1 MNPALWA
8 GFTPFRLFFLSPPD
22 PLALGSGGGP
32 WFALHE
38 SRPMGRLH
46 VVPFVLPL
54 PSKSADFEGV
64 RETDAARGFAALA
77 YGLLVLF
84 SPVFRPSSL
93 VPRGVGV
100 AQGCARRRVSEAN
113 RPKGGS

>member
-1 MNPALWA
+1 MHFMNPALWA
-8 GFTPFRLFFLSPPD
+8 GFTPFRLFFLS
-22 PLALGSGGGP
+22 LQ
-32 WFALHE
+32 
-38 SRPMGRLH
+38 
-46 VVPFVLPL
+46 
-54 PSKSADFEGV
+54 KSADFEGV